1 MADILFPDGSVNTGT
16 DNTGF
21 GTDTTT
27 ETTGDTSTIGNDGQ
41 DPADFSD
48 TSDASNTSDPSATAD
63 DVQQVADDVTDD
75 TMNTMDTTN
84 VRGGLGAGHGSAH
97 GSGHDSDAPSG
108 DEHEDNLES
117 VFAQSGSGGDAGWNV
132 EVKWEG
138 HNSGSHSEVQ
148 IIARETGGSAGENI
162 HIHLTFNGKGN
173 IVSTDQGVNNCTS
186 WTRNGN
192 EIDIYRS
199 GHYNKGE
206 SFSFMIPDIRFTES
220 QYEGGIGS
228 YYPSGTNMHQA
239 APEFTATITC
249 G

>member
-1 MADILFPDGSVNTGT
+1 MADILFPDGSVNTGA

-63 DVQQVADDVTDD
+63 DVQQVADDVTDG

-84 VRGGLGAGHGSAH
+84 VRGGLGAGH